1 MPEHKHG
8 LASMAG
14 CNFTMGGFARSSDL
28 RLARRLGLKVI
39 AMPDEQDMRTW
50 SKAWKQLSDPEI
62 DARIRR
68 VVQQCGRSE
77 TVLGYF
83 IMDEPGASYFPALAK
98 AVAAVK
104 KYAPGKLAY
113 INLYPGYATLGA
125 TNGSQLETATFSEY
139 LERFVQEAKPQ
150 VLSYDNYKVQ
160 DSLDLTQPDRAA
172 RYFYDLLEVR
182 RVAQKFGLP
191 FWNIV
196 SANQIRP
203 HTTIPSPANLAL
215 QAYTT
220 LAAGGR
226 GVSWYTYYARGYGY
240 AAIDEAEN
248 KTVTWRHLQ
257 GVNHQIKVLGP
268 IMNRLRSTGVFFTS
282 PSPYPGLPAL
292 PGRVVEQIETSVP
305 MLVGE
310 FRSSD
315 GADYCLVVNLS
326 LERSAKFEFK
336 AAGRVLDGE
345 ARSAEDGSPT
355 PMNSKFGN
363 WLTAGQGVLIR
374 LVPARKVGATR

>member
-203 HTTIPSPANLAL
+203 HTTIPAHRLHLADEGI
-215 QAYTT
+215 TT
-220 LAAGGR
+220 AFEAC
-226 GVSWYTYYARGYGY
+226 GVSDASIYYVGHGDFKK
-240 AAIDEAEN
+240 IVPN
-248 KTVTWRHLQ
+248 KKQ
-257 GVNHQIKVLGP
+257 QIFYDQFYPHPLCYLIPEGLFEKDSEIVEQSPLYQKILDFATEQNSGLKFFTQFED
-268 IMNRLRSTGVFFTS
+268 IKRLRQGDLIIHMGEKGKAQANYLSKLYGV
-282 PSPYPGLPAL
+282 
-292 PGRVVEQIETSVP
+292 VP
-305 MLVGE
+305 QEIM
-310 FRSSD
+310 F
-315 GADYCLVVNLS
+315 
-326 LERSAKFEFK
+326 
-336 AAGRVLDGE
+336 
-345 ARSAEDGSPT
+345 
-355 PMNSKFGN
+355 
-363 WLTAGQGVLIR
+363 
-374 LVPARKVGATR
+374 